1 MSRATHPT
9 HPDIQ
14 AKSVIARS
22 TFPGRIF
29 AEVSSFAQAKRLASS
44 IPELN
49 PNAIKLLSPEQI
61 LSPLVVV
68 NPFVVEPQTWVRI
81 AGTGKGWKKYR
92 GDIGLVVKV
101 EIGLVLVV
109 IPRIR
114 WNPGVLDSKP
124 PQQFCLQHEVKSTF
138 GVNSI
143 SACDDDGFFKFQG
156 HFYSREGFLVAR
168 LSGVDLCRPQDDLPT
183 KSELELFAKYRFL
196 ESNTYSL
203 AARRIS
209 ERAIKLHDR
218 VKVILGEY
226 RGLFG
231 RVVHVDDREV
241 AVYLESQDQ
250 TERLPSD
257 SVRLIFR
264 TGDEVRI
271 SHGIHQGVI
280 GWVVNVYEDMVNVL
294 NLEKGLEVRFLSL
307 IPVFPGHRLT

>member
-1 MSRATHPT
+1 M
-9 HPDIQ
+9 
-14 AKSVIARS
+14 
-22 TFPGRIF
+22 
-29 AEVSSFAQAKRLASS
+29 
-44 IPELN
+44 N

-109 IPRIR
+109 IPRIC

-156 HFYSREGFLVAR
+156 HFYSCEGFLVAR

-183 KSELELFAKYRFL
+183 KSELELFAKYRLL

-226 RGLFG
+226 WGLFG
-231 RVVHVDDREV
+231 RVMHVDHLEV

-250 TERLPSD
+250 TEILPL
-257 SVRLIFR
+257 RLIFC
-264 TGDEVRI
+264 TGDEV
-271 SHGIHQGVI
+271 
-280 GWVVNVYEDMVNVL
+280 
-294 NLEKGLEVRFLSL
+294 
-307 IPVFPGHRLT
+307 